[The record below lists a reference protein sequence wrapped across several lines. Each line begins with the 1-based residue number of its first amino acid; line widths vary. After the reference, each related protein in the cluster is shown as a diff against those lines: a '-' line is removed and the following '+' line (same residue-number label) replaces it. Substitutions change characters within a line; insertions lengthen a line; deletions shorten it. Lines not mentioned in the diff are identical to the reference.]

1 MASPTI
7 LPFKLVPTKGT
18 ILYAMCRVRTYYTD
32 AVYGDASCV
41 ICHYRYMCATMCI
54 LSWAW
59 VLRRIRSAT
68 VASLLCIS
76 CHFMFWWQVAHVLQ
90 LYISVCWSRGFS
102 LNCAYFAKYAHTCAC
117 VCLCVWAAWPDVIFA
132 PSSTCAVGKGPLWIL
147 VPTFHNGGRG
157 DWSPPCTCKFLIWHP
172 AKPRTGQLF
181 IHIRNCCLCMATG

>member
-68 VASLLCIS
+68 VATLLCIS

-117 VCLCVWAAWPDVIFA
+117 VCLCVCVGCLTRRNICTVFNLCSGQGPIVD
-132 PSSTCAVGKGPLWIL
+132 TCANIPQWWK
-147 VPTFHNGGRG
+147 RR
-157 DWSPPCTCKFLIWHP
+157 LI
-172 AKPRTGQLF
+172 TSVYLQ
-181 IHIRNCCLCMATG
+181 ISDMASG